1 MKIKKKGIEIRENLK
16 IILEIR
22 RNKSVVNT
30 FENEKTNLIK
40 LLSYMSGRALK
51 GTKCYYKI
59 KVVNSFNRNGQ
70 EYGNI
75 EVTFDNEKDLVYRW
89 YNIPLDSYGVINEQ
103 DIIKI
108 LEIG

>member
-1 MKIKKKGIEIRENLK
+1 MEDLKIVLEKRRDKSIVNTKKKK
-16 IILEIR
+16 
-22 RNKSVVNT
+22 
-30 FENEKTNLIK
+30 KTNLIK

-59 KVVNSFNRNGQ
+59 KVVSSFNRNGQ

-108 LEIG
+108 LEIGE

>member
-1 MKIKKKGIEIRENLK
+1 MEDLK

-22 RNKSVVNT
+22 RNKSIVNT

-59 KVVNSFNRNGQ
+59 KVVSSFNRNGQ
-70 EYGNI
+70 EFGNI
-75 EVTFDNEKDLVYRW
+75 EVTFNNENDLVYRW
-89 YNIPLDSYGVINEQ
+89 YNIPLDSYGVISEQ

-108 LEIG
+108 LEIGK

>member
-1 MKIKKKGIEIRENLK
+1 MEDLK

-22 RNKSVVNT
+22 RNKSIVNT

-59 KVVNSFNRNGQ
+59 KVVS
-70 EYGNI
+70 
-75 EVTFDNEKDLVYRW
+75 
-89 YNIPLDSYGVINEQ
+89 
-103 DIIKI
+103 
-108 LEIG
+108 

>member
-1 MKIKKKGIEIRENLK
+1 MEDLK

-22 RNKSVVNT
+22 RNKSIVNT

-59 KVVNSFNRNGQ
+59 KVVSSFNRNGQ
-70 EYGNI
+70 EFGNI
-75 EVTFDNEKDLVYRW
+75 EITFDNEKDLTIV
-89 YNIPLDSYGVINEQ
+89 
-103 DIIKI
+103 
-108 LEIG
+108 

>member
-1 MKIKKKGIEIRENLK
+1 MEDLK
-16 IILEIR
+16 IILEIKR
-22 RNKSVVNT
+22 ENKVVNT

-59 KVVNSFNRNGQ
+59 KVVSSFNRNGQ

-108 LEIG
+108 LEIGE

>member
-1 MKIKKKGIEIRENLK
+1 MEDLK

-22 RNKSVVNT
+22 RNKSIVNT

-59 KVVNSFNRNGQ
+59 KVVSSFNRNGQ

-89 YNIPLDSYGVINEQ
+89 YNIPLDSYGVISEQ
-103 DIIKI
+103 DIIRI
-108 LEIG
+108 LEIGE

>member
-1 MKIKKKGIEIRENLK
+1 MENLK

-51 GTKCYYKI
+51 GIKCYYKI

-70 EYGNI
+70 EFGNI
-75 EVTFDNEKDLVYRW
+75 EITFDNEKDLIYRW

-108 LEIG
+108 LEIGE